1 MDNILAL
8 ATENIVLITLV
19 SLFVVAGGSAVWSFL
34 NRNKKT
40 VVLPPQVEEVAVE
53 IEEVVEPVVE
63 EYPIPVVREDAPTV
77 PRARRAPR
85 AKKVIGEDGLEVPK
99 DPATVNESGKK
110 TKRSD
115 KLRRSKEK

>member
-1 MDNILAL
+1 MDYILAL
-8 ATENIVLITLV
+8 FENLNYVALIAVALLIGSGIV
-19 SLFVVAGGSAVWSFL
+19 ASFL
-34 NRNKKT
+34 YKKSK
-40 VVLPPQVEEVAVE
+40 EVKHVPVITE
-53 IEEVVEPVVE
+53 QEVTEAIAELEVEP